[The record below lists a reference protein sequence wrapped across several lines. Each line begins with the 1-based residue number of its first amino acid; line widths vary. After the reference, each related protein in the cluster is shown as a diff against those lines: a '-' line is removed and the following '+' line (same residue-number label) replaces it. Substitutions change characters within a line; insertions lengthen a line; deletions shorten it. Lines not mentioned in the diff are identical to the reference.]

1 MYITYKK
8 DNDWVTRKFISI
20 IFTNSNFRVNFSS
33 NESETLTIEDVSHI
47 DSNPRG

>member
-20 IFTNSNFRVNFSS
+20 IFTNSNFRVDFSS
-33 NESETLTIEDVSHI
+33 EESEVLTIEVVSHI
-47 DSNPRG
+47 GNNPYG